1 MATTKRS
8 LLRRLLI
15 LAVLLAAVAVVAWQS
30 TRPEPVPV
38 VVGRVDRGRVERSV
52 ANTRAGTVN
61 ACRRAKLAPPAG
73 GQIASLPVREGD
85 RVRAGQILLEIW
97 NEDASAQARV
107 VTEQARSSVLR
118 AQEACLRAEVAVREA
133 QRARKLH

>member
-1 MATTKRS
+1 M
-8 LLRRLLI
+8 LRRIALLLVI
-15 LAVLLAAVAVVAWQS
+15 AAGIAGIVWWT
-30 TRPEPVPV
+30 TRPEPVSV
-38 VVGRVDRGRVERSV
+38 VVAPVDRGRVELSV

-73 GQIASLPVREGD
+73 GQIAALPVREGD
-85 RVRAGQILLEIW
+85 RVREGQVLLEIW